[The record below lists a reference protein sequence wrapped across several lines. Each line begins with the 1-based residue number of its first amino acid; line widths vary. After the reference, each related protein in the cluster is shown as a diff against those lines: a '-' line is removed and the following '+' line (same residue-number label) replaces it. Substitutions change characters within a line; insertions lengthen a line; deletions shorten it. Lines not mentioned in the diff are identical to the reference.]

1 MHDSLLVHYDIKPDN
16 LLRNKDIF
24 FFADFGV
31 SEKIEISDATITK
44 GDTWTVLDSS
54 KVFLF

>member
-16 LLRNKDIF
+16 LLKSKDLY

-31 SEKIEISDATITK
+31 SDKIDIADSGVIQ
-44 GDTWTVLDSS
+44 GDTWSVLDSS
-54 KVFLF
+54 KDT